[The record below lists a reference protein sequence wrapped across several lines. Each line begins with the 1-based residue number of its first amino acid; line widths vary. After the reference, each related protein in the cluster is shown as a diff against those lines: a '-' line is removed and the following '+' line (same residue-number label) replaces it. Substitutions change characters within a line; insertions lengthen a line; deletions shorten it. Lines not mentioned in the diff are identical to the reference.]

1 MPLCWTDSVL
11 RNARWGF
18 SVPVRPSYCSSTTP
32 LLKKTQKTK
41 IPSASPVPQ
50 ASRARQAC
58 GRPPS
63 GTENH
68 TGLIHLASGN
78 RHLSLR
84 IPLGTF
90 RQGPILGWGGQAM
103 WCTVKCIQT
112 HTYLHTPYTVSGAA
126 RWQTKSP
133 LWVIVIHTESENK
146 FRNYAYILNP
156 NKTSLGEV
164 SIATARGAVWFW
176 WGGGAHAVRVGAG
189 R

>member
-1 MPLCWTDSVL
+1 MPGEALVSQY
-11 RNARWGF
+11 G
-18 SVPVRPSYCSSTTP
+18 P
-32 LLKKTQKTK
+32 LTAAAPPPLKKKQTQKTK
-41 IPSASPVPQ
+41 KKTLGFPSPSGFQSQ
-50 ASRARQAC
+50 AGLWTA
-58 GRPPS
+58 PS

-84 IPLGTF
+84 IPPGTL

-146 FRNYAYILNP
+146 FWNYAYIHNP
-156 NKTSLGEV
+156 KS
-164 SIATARGAVWFW
+164 SIQIKPPWERFL
-176 WGGGAHAVRVGAG
+176 
-189 R
+189 

>member
-84 IPLGTF
+84 IPPGTF
-90 RQGPILGWGGQAM
+90 RQGPILGWGGPSYVM
-103 WCTVKCIQT
+103 HCEMHTDT
-112 HTYLHTPYTVSGAA
+112 HILAHTLHCERCSTMTDQKPFVSNSHPH
-126 RWQTKSP
+126 R
-133 LWVIVIHTESENK
+133 
-146 FRNYAYILNP
+146 
-156 NKTSLGEV
+156 
-164 SIATARGAVWFW
+164 VWKQ
-176 WGGGAHAVRVGAG
+176 V
-189 R
+189 